1 MKKFNLDLFKISIII
16 ILIGFLYC
24 FYLFTQNGRYV
35 TTDSIMVTLDT
46 RTGKIK
52 TQKIVMKK
60 FLFMTQT
67 I

>member
-52 TQKIVMKK
+52 TQKIE
-60 FLFMTQT
+60 
-67 I
+67 